1 MVKEYRLAQIGE
13 IVGGGTPS
21 TNNDDY
27 WGGDIPWI
35 APSDLTGY
43 TDVYISHGA
52 NNITSSGLNKS
63 GTRILPK
70 NTVLFS
76 SRAPIG
82 YVAIAKNPVCTNQ
95 GFKSIICNDAVI
107 YPQYLYYYIKANLN
121 YFKQWGSGAT
131 FPEIS
136 GNSMK
141 KIKIRIIDDISKQ
154 KLIASILYSYDNLI
168 ETNNKRIKVLEQMAE
183 NLYKEWFVRFRF
195 PGHETAEF
203 ENGKLGRI
211 PSSFSI
217 VKMQDAFDY
226 YIGGGWGNDDE
237 DKEFS
242 VEAYVIRGT
251 DFSRVLRGDV
261 SSCPLR
267 YHKKSNYDAREL
279 KPDDII
285 LEVSGGTADQPVG
298 RALLVTADV
307 LKQLGGKVIC
317 ASFCKQIRVNTKV
330 VSPIYYFYWMQYLYE
345 TRIIDRFQLQ
355 STGIINFQFE
365 YFLRKDDLM
374 LPTKDIMDSFDALI
388 RPLHKEISS
397 IAKENANLIKQRD
410 LLLPR
415 LMSGKMGV

>member
-1 MVKEYRLAQIGE
+1 MSMETTVYRLKDILVNYDYLRKPLSSIEREIFKGGYPYYGAQGIIDYVQEYRCDGE
-13 IVGGGTPS
+13 YIL
-21 TNNDDY
+21 
-27 WGGDIPWI
+27 I
-35 APSDLTGY
+35 AEDGENLM
-43 TDVYISHGA
+43 
-52 NNITSSGLNKS
+52 
-63 GTRILPK
+63 
-70 NTVLFS
+70 
-76 SRAPIG
+76 SRNQPI
-82 YVAIAKNPVCTNQ
+82 A
-95 GFKSIICNDAVI
+95 
-107 YPQYLYYYIKANLN
+107 
-121 YFKQWGSGAT
+121 
-131 FPEIS
+131 
-136 GNSMK
+136 
-141 KIKIRIIDDISKQ
+141 
-154 KLIASILYSYDNLI
+154 LIASGKYWVNNHAHIVKTNHLADMRFTCYAINHMDITGYITGSAQPKLSQASLNRIKMQFPSVSYQKRIVSILSAYDDLI
-168 ETNNKRIKVLEQMAE
+168 EVNNKRIKVLEQMAE

-298 RALLVTADV
+298 RTLLVTADV

-317 ASFCKQIRVNTKV
+317 ASFCKQIRANTKV

-365 YFLRKDDLM
+365 YFLRKGDLM

-415 LMSGKMGV
+415 LMSGKLEVK